1 VLQESLAAR
10 LKAFREAKGLTK
22 YRLAKISGVSETYLY
37 RIERG
42 LIENPRRD
50 TLQRLAQGLSIT
62 LAQLVG
68 DTAPSETWQL
78 VEQSLKAYIP
88 VYAGIY
94 EVGMNPVD
102 YVVCTRVEVPPKTVR
117 GYRIQGLCLGPDI
130 QEGDTLIVDSALV
143 PANSDLLLIVA
154 SGQPAIGR
162 YHKDEDGTK
171 WLQNNEGRYAWDSV
185 SICGVIT
192 EYVRKLR

>member
-1 VLQESLAAR
+1 VTTENLGTRLRRIRETKVLTR
-10 LKAFREAKGLTK
+10 
-22 YRLAKISGVSETYLY
+22 YRLAKISGVSEAYIY

-42 LIENPRRD
+42 EIKNPRRD
-50 TLQRLAQGLSIT
+50 TLGKLAAGLNVT
-62 LAQLVG
+62 LAYIVG
-68 DTAPSETWQL
+68 EPAPLDTLQL

-88 VYAGIY
+88 VYTGIY

-102 YVVCTRVEVPPKTVR
+102 YVVCTRVKTPPDTMR
-117 GYRIQGLCLGPDI
+117 GYRIEGLCLESEI
-130 QEGDTLIVDSALV
+130 REGDTIIVDSALV
-143 PANSDLLLIVA
+143 PINGDLVLLTA
-154 SGQPAIGR
+154 EGQPAIGR

-185 SICGVIT
+185 SVCGVIT